1 MRLWRNRQ
9 TRTFEGRMGNH
20 PGSSPGNRTTHSK
33 NRTFA
38 KGPFFISGMGGAVT
52 GTVQQMEYRLVPILH
67 PLHAIG
73 RTALSFL
80 HTYLANNRCKAS
92 PGAARGEA
100 RTSLSLWLS
109 SAACRAPNP
118 QSMAK
123 LPLPIGAVTETVQQM
138 EYRLVPILHP
148 LHAIGQRY
156 FYFLFTTFG
165 ATNRCNGAPL
175 TGHLSR
181 RKLTILKC
189 RIPFLEK
196 SGISPDMTYLG

>member
-73 RTALSFL
+73 
-80 HTYLANNRCKAS
+80 
-92 PGAARGEA
+92 
-100 RTSLSLWLS
+100 
-109 SAACRAPNP
+109 
-118 QSMAK
+118 
-123 LPLPIGAVTETVQQM
+123 
-138 EYRLVPILHP
+138 
-148 LHAIGQRY
+148 QRY
-156 FYFLFTTFG
+156 FSFHNFWCHQSLYPYPTPREHILQL
-165 ATNRCNGAPL
+165 NMDMCVRSVVKCS
-175 TGHLSR
+175 LSA
-181 RKLTILKC
+181 
-189 RIPFLEK
+189 
-196 SGISPDMTYLG
+196 